1 MESKKYSEFL
11 NKKIVI
17 TGASSGIGLSTAI
30 YFLNCGAKVIMAG
43 RDVKTMKRVCEI
55 NNFVNMTIIS
65 LDLKD
70 DVKIID
76 FKSSIVENFGKIDL
90 LINCAGVQLY
100 GDVEKT
106 YPQDFDYTL
115 DINIRSVYFL
125 IYQLAGF
132 MHRNSSIINMSCFYG
147 TRPMSGMISYSVS
160 KAGIEGLTKYCA
172 AEFASYGIRVNA
184 ISACCVNTNNLAYV
198 NISQIEKDFLFKKME
213 KNIPLGRTANPD
225 DVVKVIAFLAS
236 SRSKNITGQIIKVDG
251 GRNLTSSGYVHYKG
265 RANMN
270 SRIEPD
276 GESMLYNIKNFAENI
291 LFSDKPPKDEE
302 ELKKYIEDKMKE
314 SAFSKRTEPP
324 YENNNIY
331 NTYANKLFTPSKKM
345 GNSPNLYS
353 YIVSEPTIL
362 KTKKEN

>member
-1 MESKKYSEFL
+1 METKKYSEFL

-17 TGASSGIGLSTAI
+17 TGASSGIGLSAAI

-132 MHRNSSIINMSCFYG
+132 MHKNSSIINMSCFYG
-147 TRPMSGMISYSVS
+147 TRPMSGMISFSVS

-172 AEFASYGIRVNA
+172 AEFASYSIRVNA
-184 ISACCVNTNNLAYV
+184 ISSSYVNTNSLDY
-198 NISQIEKDFLFKKME
+198 IKIPPEEKKVFEKKME
-213 KNIPLGRTANPD
+213 KNIPLGRRANPD
-225 DVVKVIAFLAS
+225 DIVKIIVFLS
-236 SRSKNITGQIIKVDG
+236 SSKSKNITGQIIKVDG

-265 RANMN
+265 RLNMN
-270 SRIEPD
+270 SRVEPD
-276 GESMLYNIKNFAENI
+276 GESTFYFLKNFAEKN
-291 LFSDKPPKDEE
+291 LFSNEPPKDEK
-302 ELKKYIEDKMKE
+302 ELEKYIEEKMGE
-314 SAFSKRTEPP
+314 SSFSKKVETS
-324 YENNNIY
+324 YEINYTN
-331 NTYANKLFTPSKKM
+331 ANKYMTPKKIM
-345 GNSPNLYS
+345 EIPQDIYS
-353 YIVSEPTIL
+353 DIISDSRFL
-362 KTKKEN
+362 KTKKDN